1 MGIAWEQDT
10 LGQLAG
16 RVEVGR
22 GLGHRARVWVW
33 ETAALPMASRKSPAQ
48 RLPDA
53 VREAVESTVQ
63 ATRESAQGTRGRAQE
78 AVDDLVKAAE
88 AGAEAVRE
96 RVRDAGEGAEAVRDQ
111 VRGTLEK
118 RRPATSDDI
127 REIKTELR
135 AIARRLDAIEDRLP
149 AKRAAAKPR
158 GSAKARSGSGGS
170 AKRGS
175 GRSQS

>member
-1 MGIAWEQDT
+1 
-10 LGQLAG
+10 
-16 RVEVGR
+16 
-22 GLGHRARVWVW
+22 
-33 ETAALPMASRKSPAQ
+33 MASRRSPAQ

-88 AGAEAVRE
+88 AGAEAVRD
-96 RVRDAGEGAEAVRDQ
+96 RVRDAGEGAEAVRER
-111 VRGTLEK
+111 VRGTLEQ

-127 REIKTELR
+127 REIKVELR

-158 GSAKARSGSGGS
+158 GAAKKRGSGTSAS
-170 AKRGS
+170 AKRSS